1 MNRENVSLGA
11 KDHDIYQVLSDEEVF
26 ADLFNGALFGGSQ
39 LIRPEMLA
47 QMNEKKYVNITGTV
61 QGQKKVILKRL
72 RDVQK
77 SAELREGCL
86 AVILAAE
93 GQREIHFAMPVR
105 SMLYDAVDYT
115 SQVEQITKAH
125 MKQKDLKKRP
135 EYLSGLK
142 KEDRPLPVITIVFY
156 YGEDQEWDGPLS
168 LHDMLEIPEE
178 LLPWKDYI
186 QDYKVNL
193 VYSGTVN
200 SRNFRTGLRDVFELL
215 PLMKDKEGMKA
226 ALAKNRGHYSCM
238 DKKSGWI
245 LSKFL
250 NIPELKKEVREG
262 EVIDMCTAIEEMIQ
276 DSREEG
282 IVYGVEQGEQK
293 VNRLIR
299 ILLEESRQDEIA
311 KAVYDKCY
319 QKKLFDKYG
328 I

>member
-142 KEDRPLPVITIVFY
+142 KEDRLLPVITIVFY

-168 LHDMLEIPEE
+168 LHDMLEIPE
-178 LLPWKDYI
+178 
-186 QDYKVNL
+186 
-193 VYSGTVN
+193 
-200 SRNFRTGLRDVFELL
+200 ELL

-282 IVYGVEQGEQK
+282 IAYGVEQGEQK

>member
-142 KEDRPLPVITIVFY
+142 KEDRLLPVITIVFY

-178 LLPWKDYI
+178 LLP
-186 QDYKVNL
+186 
-193 VYSGTVN
+193 
-200 SRNFRTGLRDVFELL
+200 
-215 PLMKDKEGMKA
+215 LMKDKEGMKA
-226 ALAKNRGHYSCM
+226 TLAKNRGHYSCM

-262 EVIDMCTAIEEMIQ
+262 EVIDMCTAIE
-276 DSREEG
+276 
-282 IVYGVEQGEQK
+282 K
-293 VNRLIR
+293 
-299 ILLEESRQDEIA
+299 
-311 KAVYDKCY
+311 
-319 QKKLFDKYG
+319 
-328 I
+328 

>member
-1 MNRENVSLGA
+1 
-11 KDHDIYQVLSDEEVF
+11 
-26 ADLFNGALFGGSQ
+26 
-39 LIRPEMLA
+39 
-47 QMNEKKYVNITGTV
+47 
-61 QGQKKVILKRL
+61 
-72 RDVQK
+72 
-77 SAELREGCL
+77 
-86 AVILAAE
+86 
-93 GQREIHFAMPVR
+93 
-105 SMLYDAVDYT
+105 
-115 SQVEQITKAH
+115 
-125 MKQKDLKKRP
+125 
-135 EYLSGLK
+135 
-142 KEDRPLPVITIVFY
+142 
-156 YGEDQEWDGPLS
+156 
-168 LHDMLEIPEE
+168 MLEIPEE

-276 DSREEG
+276 DGREEG
-282 IVYGVEQGEQK
+282 IAYGVEQGEQK

-319 QKKLFDKYG
+319 QKKLFEKYG

>member
-1 MNRENVSLGA
+1 
-11 KDHDIYQVLSDEEVF
+11 
-26 ADLFNGALFGGSQ
+26 
-39 LIRPEMLA
+39 
-47 QMNEKKYVNITGTV
+47 MNEKKYVNITGTV
-61 QGQKKVILKRL
+61 QGRKKVILKRL

-77 SAELREGCL
+77 SAALREGCL

-115 SQVEQITKAH
+115 GQVEQITKAH
-125 MKQKDLKKRP
+125 MKRKDLKKRL

-142 KEDRPLPVITIVFY
+142 KEDRLLPVITIVFY

-178 LLPWKDYI
+178 LLP
-186 QDYKVNL
+186 
-193 VYSGTVN
+193 
-200 SRNFRTGLRDVFELL
+200 
-215 PLMKDKEGMKA
+215 LMKDKERMKA

-276 DSREEG
+276 DGREE
-282 IVYGVEQGEQK
+282 GVEQGEQK

-319 QKKLFDKYG
+319 QKKLFEKYG

>member
-1 MNRENVSLGA
+1 
-11 KDHDIYQVLSDEEVF
+11 
-26 ADLFNGALFGGSQ
+26 
-39 LIRPEMLA
+39 
-47 QMNEKKYVNITGTV
+47 MNEKKYVNITGTV
-61 QGQKKVILKRL
+61 QGRKKVILKRL

-115 SQVEQITKAH
+115 GQVEQITKAH
-125 MKQKDLKKRP
+125 MKRKDLKKRP

-142 KEDRPLPVITIVFY
+142 KEDRLLPVITIVFY

-178 LLPWKDYI
+178 LLP
-186 QDYKVNL
+186 
-193 VYSGTVN
+193 
-200 SRNFRTGLRDVFELL
+200 
-215 PLMKDKEGMKA
+215 LMKDKERMKA

-276 DSREEG
+276 DGREE
-282 IVYGVEQGEQK
+282 GVEQGEQK

-299 ILLEESRQDEIA
+299 ILLEESRQDERA

-319 QKKLFDKYG
+319 QKKLFEKYG

>member
-142 KEDRPLPVITIVFY
+142 KEDRLLPVITIVGY
-156 YGEDQEWDGPLS
+156 
-168 LHDMLEIPEE
+168 
-178 LLPWKDYI
+178 
-186 QDYKVNL
+186 
-193 VYSGTVN
+193 
-200 SRNFRTGLRDVFELL
+200 
-215 PLMKDKEGMKA
+215 
-226 ALAKNRGHYSCM
+226 
-238 DKKSGWI
+238 
-245 LSKFL
+245 
-250 NIPELKKEVREG
+250 
-262 EVIDMCTAIEEMIQ
+262 
-276 DSREEG
+276 
-282 IVYGVEQGEQK
+282 
-293 VNRLIR
+293 
-299 ILLEESRQDEIA
+299 
-311 KAVYDKCY
+311 
-319 QKKLFDKYG
+319 
-328 I
+328 

>member
-142 KEDRPLPVITIVFY
+142 KEDRLLPVITIVFY
-156 YGEDQEWDGPLS
+156 YGEDQERDGPLS

-178 LLPWKDYI
+178 LLP
-186 QDYKVNL
+186 
-193 VYSGTVN
+193 
-200 SRNFRTGLRDVFELL
+200 
-215 PLMKDKEGMKA
+215 LMKDKEGMKA
-226 ALAKNRGHYSCM
+226 TLAKNRGHYSCM

-282 IVYGVEQGEQK
+282 IAYGVEQGEQK